1 MNTLFKRLLPAT
13 ALALGLSGAALAQP
27 QHALTLYDEAPLY
40 PADFTHFDFVNPDA
54 PKGGTLRLAGLNG
67 FDSFNSFIPKGNE
80 ASMIGLV
87 YDTLTYHSPDE
98 PFTEYGLLAQKIE
111 KAPDN
116 SFVRFHLHPQARF
129 HDGTPVTAEDVVFTF
144 NTLVSKGD
152 PMYRHYYAD
161 IKAVVAE
168 DSRRVR
174 FDFSHTGNRE
184 LPLIV
189 GQLQILPRHW
199 WQERD
204 LSKFEA
210 APTLQTIA
218 TLTTAEDGRSIT
230 VTLNEGEGI
239 PSTEDVQLSREAQDL
254 PALAA
259 LKRLRIEDDK
269 RLVAELDQ
277 PANPELLAALQ
288 AMKVLP
294 AKRDFTRTSLE
305 PPLGSGPYRIAS
317 YAAGR
322 SVRYERIQDWW
333 ATDLPVTRGLYNFD
347 TITLDYY
354 RDMSVALEAFKAG
367 QFDYN
372 LEYSA
377 KDWATGY
384 DSPALRSGRIIQ
396 EAIPNHNPVGMQGF
410 TFNIRRPMFQDRR
423 VREAIALLFDFE
435 WTNKQLFFGAYKR
448 TSSFFANSEL
458 AAHGLPSEAEL
469 TLLEPLRE
477 HLPEEVFTQEFSPPV
492 SDGSGIIRDRQ
503 RRAYQLL
510 LEAGYRVENDRM
522 VNAEGQ
528 PLSFEF
534 MVLQAN
540 LERVILP
547 FKRNLAELGID
558 MQLRRVDV
566 SQFINR
572 LRSRDFDMTS
582 SIWPQSNSPG
592 NEQMEFW
599 HSRSADSPGSR
610 NFIGLRDPA
619 IDALVEGLIR
629 ADSRQSLI
637 DHARA
642 LDRALLW
649 GHYVVPNYYIDT
661 YRVAHWTHLK
671 RPHRTPR
678 YDVGLMSWWIEGSAP
693 QPTPADTQGAE

>member
-1 MNTLFKRLLPAT
+1 MKPLLKRLLPA
-13 ALALGLSGAALAQP
+13 LLLGLAGAALAQG
-27 QHALTLYDEAPLY
+27 QHAVTLYDEPPLY
-40 PADFTHFDFVNPDA
+40 PADFTHFDFVNPDV

-67 FDSFNSFIPKGNE
+67 FDSFNPFIPKGNE

-98 PFTEYGLLAQKIE
+98 PFTEYGLLAERIE

-116 SFVRFHLHPQARF
+116 SYVRFYLRPQARF

-161 IKAVVAE
+161 IKQVVAE
-168 DSRRVR
+168 DPHRVR
-174 FDFSHTGNRE
+174 FDFTHAGNRE

-189 GQLQILPRHW
+189 GQLQILPKHW

-204 LSKFEA
+204 LSKQASSPALE
-210 APTLQTIA
+210 TVA
-218 TLTTAEDGRSIT
+218 TLATAEDGRHIE
-230 VTLNEGEGI
+230 VTLNEGENL
-239 PSTEDVQLSREAQDL
+239 PSAEDVRLSWQAQDL
-254 PALAA
+254 PGLASVTDM
-259 LKRLRIEDDK
+259 RIDDDK
-269 RLVAELDQ
+269 HLVVVLDT
-277 PANPELLAALQ
+277 PAAPELLDALRSL
-288 AMKVLP
+288 KILP

-322 SVRYERIQDWW
+322 SVRYERVKDWW
-333 ATDLPVTRGLYNFD
+333 AADLPVTRGLYNFD
-347 TITLDYY
+347 VINLDYY

-384 DSPALRSGRIIQ
+384 DSPALRSGKIIQ
-396 EAIPNHNPVGMQGF
+396 EAIPNLNPVGMQGF

-423 VREAIALLFDFE
+423 VREAISLLFDFE
-435 WTNKQLFFGAYKR
+435 WANKQLFFGAYKR
-448 TSSFFANSEL
+448 TNSFFENSEL
-458 AAHGLPSEAEL
+458 AARGLPSEEEL
-469 TLLEPLRE
+469 KLLEPLRDQ
-477 HLPEEVFTQEFSPPV
+477 LPEEVFTEAFELPQ

-510 LEAGYRVENDRM
+510 MEAGYRVENDRM

-528 PLSFEF
+528 PLAFEF
-534 MVLQAN
+534 LVVQPN

-547 FKRNLAELGID
+547 FKRNLADLGIELT
-558 MQLRRVDV
+558 LRRVDV

-610 NFIGLRDPA
+610 NFIGLQDPA
-619 IDALVEGLIR
+619 IDTLVEGLIR

-637 DHARA
+637 THARA

-649 GHYVVPNYYIDT
+649 GHYVIPNYYIDT

-671 RPHRTPR
+671 RPARTPR
-678 YDVGLMSWWIEGSAP
+678 YDVGLMSWWIEGDAPPPASAAP
-693 QPTPADTQGAE
+693 QGTE